1 MEQLQPLIAESAQL
15 LLIGMGTVFI
25 ILVMMIF
32 LINLMSKWLP
42 EEVVDTPPHEQRSVP
57 AASQA
62 QAGNQNE
69 LIAVVSSAINAYRN
83 KHKSN

>member
-15 LLIGMGTVFI
+15 LLIGMGTVFV

-42 EEVVDTPPHEQRSVP
+42 EEAAEIHHHAQHSTA

-62 QAGNQNE
+62 PAGDQNE
-69 LIAVVSSAINAYRN
+69 LIAAISSAINAYRT

>member
-15 LLIGMGTVFI
+15 LLIGMGTVFV

-42 EEVVDTPPHEQRSVP
+42 EEVIEIQAHEQRGTPTTQRP
-57 AASQA
+57 AAD
-62 QAGNQNE
+62 QNE
-69 LIAVVSSAINAYRN
+69 IIAAISTAINSYRN
-83 KHKSN
+83 KHKTK

>member
-1 MEQLQPLIAESAQL
+1 MEQLQPLIAESVQL
-15 LLIGMGTVFI
+15 LLIGMGTVFV

-42 EEVVDTPPHEQRSVP
+42 DEVAEAHHHGQPTAAPATTPATNR
-57 AASQA
+57 
-62 QAGNQNE
+62 NE
-69 LIAVVSSAINAYRN
+69 LIAAISVAIKAYRS

>member
-42 EEVVDTPPHEQRSVP
+42 EEVIEIQPHEQRGAPTKQSP
-57 AASQA
+57 AAD
-62 QAGNQNE
+62 QNE
-69 LIAVVSSAINAYRN
+69 IIAAISTAINSYRN